1 MARNINSR
9 LDKLQ
14 TRRNGM
20 DRLIA
25 LDEAFR
31 KDVLAKS
38 AVTESW
44 QTRATTQP
52 FTRYALGAMQEVGP
66 AYTKISIE
74 TAERVGNQLAK
85 SISGVE
91 FKLQGSV
98 PLNVHIRGVSDVDL
112 LILDPTFVIIDRS
125 GPSANSS
132 AYYDTPRTSV
142 GVLTNVRSQVEK
154 VLPQSFPA
162 ATVDKSG
169 GKAVAISGGSLARPV
184 DVVPSHWYDTAAYQQ
199 SGAQDDRGVYILD
212 RKVPTTINN
221 FPFKHIKLIGDRCD
235 TCLGGL
241 RKAIRLCKNVKAD
254 AFEEGTKINFPS
266 FDIAAAM
273 YHADQSA
280 FTIGYMYELR
290 ILTEVQRHLDYMYH
304 NPEWAKTLRV
314 PDNSRVIFDT
324 QEKYE
329 GMQALSLEIDDLLKN
344 VVKEQKPQLPVDH
357 NLPWSA
363 ARDAI
368 SSITIPG

>member
-14 TRRNGM
+14 LRRKGL
-20 DRLIA
+20 DRLVA

-31 KDVLAKS
+31 KEVIAKS
-38 AVTESW
+38 VATESW
-44 QTRATTQP
+44 QKRAATQP
-52 FTRYALGAMQEVGP
+52 YTRYALGAMQEVGSE
-66 AYTKISIE
+66 YTKISVE

-112 LILDPTFVIIDRS
+112 LTLDKSFVVIDKS
-125 GPSANSS
+125 GPLANS
-132 AYYDTPRTSV
+132 ALYTDTPRTGVSV
-142 GVLTNVRSQVEK
+142 LANLRSQVEK

-162 ATVDKSG
+162 AKVDTSG

-184 DVVPSHWYDTAAYQQ
+184 DVVPSHWYDTSAYQQ
-199 SGAQDDRGVYILD
+199 SMAQDDRGVYILD
-212 RKVPTTINN
+212 RKVPTTIKN
-221 FPFKHIKLIGDRCD
+221 FPFKHIKLIGDRC
-235 TCLGGL
+235 TSCLGGL

-254 AFEEGTKINFPS
+254 AIEEGTKITFPS

-273 YHADQSA
+273 YHADQTA
-280 FTIGYMYELR
+280 LKIGYLYELR

-314 PDNSRVIFDT
+314 PDDSRAIFDT
-324 QEKYE
+324 PEKYE
-329 GMQALSLEIDDLLKN
+329 GMKALSHEVDDLVKN
-344 VVKEQKPQLPVDH
+344 VTKEQKPTLPIDLGV
-357 NLPWSA
+357 PWTVI
-363 ARDAI
+363 RDAI
-368 SSITIPG
+368 SSIAVPE